1 VATRLAL
8 LTGHRV
14 EAGEVDWTGLA
25 DPATTVVVYMGLA
38 AAADIRDG
46 LLRAGRDPATP
57 AAVLA
62 RGTRPDSRSAVGR
75 LDALAALAAQAG
87 EGPALIVV
95 GEVVRHSAP
104 WRAAA
109 GHAEAV
115 A

>member
-1 VATRLAL
+1 
-8 LTGHRV
+8 
-14 EAGEVDWTGLA
+14 
-25 DPATTVVVYMGLA
+25 
-38 AAADIRDG
+38 
-46 LLRAGRDPATP
+46 
-57 AAVLA
+57 
-62 RGTRPDSRSAVGR
+62 
-75 LDALAALAAQAG
+75 LAALAAQAG